1 MLALALVAALLG
13 DVGLKNA
20 GTTIGPVTAID
31 CPADAGVFCARTTG
45 TSVGKL
51 SCAAASPSNTGCIT
65 PHDQVLAG
73 KKTIDAGFV
82 VMGETTLS
90 GATVN
95 GNLLVDG
102 GASIAGGLVVDGG
115 ITARSRIYG
124 SEITA
129 TAGNFVGAT
138 GADGGIPRLTMVG
151 TNAASL
157 NTTGLVVAE
166 GVSLPQT
173 SSIGGTAIGGL
184 GTGGFRRLIGGK
196 RFGAP
201 AQLNRLSGTIQR
213 AGNGDGGL
221 AADAGVTQT
230 FFIEVYNETAGAS
243 LCFSALK
250 SCSLSVG
257 SFSNACGFTADG
269 GAYIATSDDVRLTIH
284 DTDCLN
290 PPTINIDAEYLGIP

>member
-1 MLALALVAALLG
+1 MLALALVASLLG

-51 SCAAASPSNTGCIT
+51 SCAAASTSNTGCIT

-82 VMGETTLS
+82 VMGATTLS
-90 GATVN
+90 GATIN

-115 ITARSRIYG
+115 VTVTSGMTAIQVTSRNGTYI
-124 SEITA
+124 
-129 TAGNFVGAT
+129 GAR
-138 GADGGIPRLTMVG
+138 GADGGLPNLTMVG

-157 NTTGLVVAE
+157 NTTGIVVAE

-173 SSIGGTAIGGL
+173 SSISGTAIGGL

-196 RFGAP
+196 RFGAS
-201 AQLNRLSGTIQR
+201 AQLNRLTGVIQR

-243 LCFSALK
+243 LCFSALR
-250 SCSLSVG
+250 SCSLSG
-257 SFSNACGFTADG
+257 SFSNACGFTADAG
-269 GAYIATSDDVRLTIH
+269 GFIAAYDDVWLTIH

-290 PPTINIDAEYLGIP
+290 PPTINIDAEYLGLP